1 MKTRKAL
8 PLFFCTVAFVANA
21 ATVSV
26 DTAKLAAGSW
36 ALSDA
41 ALGVAHGRTVSGAT
55 VYDVGGKP
63 GFYAVK
69 LNGGGTLFL
78 AADDDLS
85 PIIAF
90 TASSSPDLSQGSYL
104 RTMLEKDIA
113 ARRGYLSI
121 STAAQT
127 KLTAS
132 SGAAASSSQAVSAA
146 KKMWSALVPAPAAMD
161 PKLTMAS
168 ATPRDTGAISDMR
181 VEPLVKSQWSQ
192 QEAGGGY
199 CYNYYTPDNAPCGCT
214 ATAAAQI
221 MRYYQY
227 PDHELPQITRTC
239 EVNGITTDLTSIG
252 DSRIYDWANMKL
264 IPKNSATET
273 EREAIGRLTYDVG
286 VALYSSYT
294 SSGTGADPQKLG
306 ELYQDT
312 YDYASGIMYWNK
324 TGWDTGNGGLHV
336 REMRNKIIYANL
348 DAGRPVQLAIYF
360 SGHSVVCD
368 GYGFVTIGDEAI
380 EFAHINMG
388 WAGTDDMWYNIP
400 EIDAANSGAHAGDS
414 GMTFEYMGG
423 AQFNIHPTE
432 TGDLLTGRVV
442 DDGEPVEN
450 ATVSVYKAGESTPIA
465 SVQTDAHGIYSF
477 CLEGGKTYNVMAV
490 SADGKKS
497 GTADGVVLQT
507 TVEDNSGEFVH
518 VVTQESR
525 VGNSWGNDIDIV
537 IPHVRIVGDKNYPN
551 LSAALNAASTMEN
564 PVVEI
569 FGPTTVK
576 NPVTITTNVTIRTV
590 PDYSPDYESVLP
602 TLAEC
607 EVVALKAAVTVGG
620 WALQVADGVRV
631 DFSNIVVRAE
641 SGEPLVLDVL
651 ETGRAAFAGRVD
663 LGTVVTRTADAF
675 VLAGAFEP
683 VGAGLAVSYPEATA
697 RFSQFGTY
705 ECSGADAGTC
715 AKWIVDADDPTM
727 TGSVGDGGT
736 LVWDRV
742 SVDSAIAIA
751 YATDSAIGTTH
762 YLSVDLLFKDYT
774 NGAEVVFLKDCPA
787 DKFTNSVV
795 VTKSMTIR
803 SEGAVPFVVTAGKD
817 ACFTVQG
824 EGVELT
830 FGNVVFTR
838 SESSTLSFVTVA
850 DGASFTLADG
860 GTIADLELAGTA
872 SAVYVEKGRVT
883 MQDGSAITNCVA
895 TRLARS
901 KAGGIY
907 LNGADCTFDFA
918 GGLISGCRTGS
929 NSGTG
934 YSGGVFAAVG
944 ATVYVSGSATAYGNK
959 AGVSATE
966 SQNRSRNVYV
976 PSYERLILSSG
987 LTGGE
992 IGVYCVGGTAEGKSF
1007 ATVGDGASTALVD
1020 AHFRNDANASL
1031 YASVSDDG
1039 ATLVWSAEPPGP
1051 KPVPEDEAEAR
1062 IVVGD
1067 ATAAYATISNAFEAA
1082 DMYGADEVKIELLK
1096 DAMLSNSVT
1105 IASAR
1110 VLDGKGFTL
1119 SRARDYCISV
1129 IGADASLTVADI
1141 VLDGGSGKGRILDVR
1156 GGSLCLESGT
1166 TVQNVMGST
1175 MEMVAPVVVWNGSFV
1190 MNSGVEISGCVNS
1203 YAPPPG
1209 GPLTAGAIVV
1219 DGQNAHAEFLGGTI
1233 SGCTGARSGGVT
1245 IANEAEARISG
1256 DVKIKGNRL
1265 VSGVECN
1272 FVVHDNS
1279 SLVLAGLLTGRIG
1292 YTEGVNGDTNVFGTV
1307 AADFISSTTA
1317 SNVVVSARRFRH
1329 DVTAEK
1335 GMVATNETE
1344 AILVWSS
1351 AVGDSSEFTNVVDS
1365 VTNVYSVVRV
1375 AVDEDDDEP
1384 EIVECAPFAFAAIE
1398 EVSPGKWKLTLK
1410 PGTEHCV
1417 YTLKCSADLK
1427 TWTTVGNS
1435 KELSAADMSGE
1446 GLEFFFEVDDSSV
1459 KKFWKVEGADGMK

>member
-8 PLFFCTVAFVANA
+8 PLFFCAVAFVANA

-104 RTMLEKDIA
+104 RTMLEKDIE
-113 ARRGYLSI
+113 ARRGCLSI
-121 STAAQT
+121 STAAQA

-132 SGAAASSSQAVSAA
+132 SGAPVSSSPAVSPA
-146 KKMWSALVPAPAAMD
+146 KKMWAALVPAQAAMN

-199 CYNYYTPDNAPCGCT
+199 CYNYYTPGHDPCGCT
-214 ATAAAQI
+214 ATAASQI
-221 MRYYQY
+221 MRFFEY
-227 PDHELPQITRTC
+227 PNYELPKITRLCTVDDV
-239 EVNGITTDLTSIG
+239 ETELSSIG

-264 IPKNSATET
+264 IPKNSATDA

-286 VALYSSYT
+286 VAVYSAYT
-294 SSGTGADPQKLG
+294 ASGTGADPQKLG

-312 YDYASGIMYWNK
+312 YGYASGVMYWN
-324 TGWDTGNGGLHV
+324 TAGWDTGNGGLHT
-336 REMRNKIIYANL
+336 REIRNKIIYANL
-348 DAGRPVQLAIYF
+348 DAGRPVQVAIYF

-368 GYGFVTIGDEAI
+368 GYGFVTLGDEAI

-414 GMTFEYMGG
+414 GMKFEYMGG

-442 DDGEPVEN
+442 DDGEPVEG
-450 ATVSVYKAGESTPIA
+450 ATVSVYVLGSSTPVA
-465 SVQTDAHGIYSF
+465 TTTSDVHGIYSF
-477 CLEGGKTYNVMAV
+477 CLEGGRTYNVTAV
-490 SADGKKS
+490 STDGKKS
-497 GTADGVVLQT
+497 GTAEGIVLQT
-507 TVEDNSGEFVH
+507 TVEDDFGEFAH
-518 VVTQESR
+518 NVTQESR

-537 IPHVRIVGDKNYPN
+537 IPHVRIVGDRNYPN
-551 LSAALNAASTMEN
+551 LSAALDAASTMEN

-569 FGPTTVK
+569 FGPTTIK
-576 NPVTITTNVTIRTV
+576 GPMTITTNVTIRTV
-590 PDYSPDYESVLP
+590 PDYSADFESVLP

-607 EVVALKAAVTVGG
+607 EVVALNAAVTAGG
-620 WALQVADGVRV
+620 WALQIADGVRV

-663 LGTVVTRTADAF
+663 LGTVATRTADAF
-675 VLAGAFEP
+675 VLAGAFETA
-683 VGAGLAVSYPEATA
+683 GAGLAVSYPEATA

-705 ECSGADAGTC
+705 ECSAAAADSC
-715 AKWIVDADDPTM
+715 AKWIIDAVDPTM
-727 TGSVGDGGT
+727 TGSVGDGGA

-774 NGAEVVFLKDCPA
+774 NGAEVVFLKNCPA

-795 VTKSMTIR
+795 VTKSMNIR
-803 SEGAVPFVVTAGKD
+803 SEGAAPFVVTAGKD
-817 ACFTVQG
+817 AGFIVQG
-824 EGVELT
+824 DGVELT
-830 FGNVVFTR
+830 FSNVVFTR
-838 SESSTLSFVTVA
+838 PESSTLSFVTVA

-860 GTIADLELAGTA
+860 GTIADLRLAGTA
-872 SAVYVEKGRVT
+872 SAVYVEKGRMT

-895 TRLARS
+895 TRLATC

-907 LNGADCTFDFA
+907 LKDADCTFDFA
-918 GGLISGCRTGS
+918 GGEISGCRTGS

-934 YSGGVFAAVG
+934 YSGGVFAAPG

-959 AGVSATE
+959 AGVNATE
-966 SQNRSRNVYV
+966 SQNRSRNIYV
-976 PSYERLILSSG
+976 PSYERLILSGG
-987 LTGGE
+987 LTGGD
-992 IGVYCVGGTAEGKSF
+992 IGVYCVGGTAEGASF

-1020 AHFRNDANASL
+1020 AHFRNDNSASL

-1051 KPVPEDEAEAR
+1051 KPVPESEAEAR
-1062 IVVGD
+1062 IVVGGS
-1067 ATAAYATISNAFEAA
+1067 TAAYATIGDAFEAA

-1096 DAMLSNSVT
+1096 DAVLSNSVT
-1105 IASAR
+1105 IAAAR

-1119 SRARDYCISV
+1119 SRAGDYCISV
-1129 IGADASLTVADI
+1129 MGADASLSVADI
-1141 VLDGGSGKGRILDVR
+1141 VLDGGSGKGRVLDVQ
-1156 GGSLCLESGT
+1156 GGSLVLESGT
-1166 TVQNVMGST
+1166 IISGVTGSDST
-1175 MEMVAPVVVWNGSFV
+1175 MVAPVVVWNGSFV
-1190 MNSGVEISGCVNS
+1190 MNSGAAISGCFNS
-1203 YAPPPG
+1203 YAPLPG
-1209 GPLTAGAIVV
+1209 GPLTAGAVVV
-1219 DGQNAHAEFLGGTI
+1219 DGRNAHAEFRGGTI

-1245 IANEAEARISG
+1245 IANDAEVRVSG
-1256 DVKIKGNRL
+1256 DVKIKGNKL
-1265 VSGVECN
+1265 VSGEECN
-1272 FVVHDNS
+1272 FVVHDHS
-1279 SLVLAGLLTGRIG
+1279 SLVLTGLLTGRIG

-1307 AADFISSTTA
+1307 DADFFSSTTA
-1317 SNVVVSARRFRH
+1317 SNVVVSARRFIH
-1329 DVTAEK
+1329 DETAAR

-1351 AVGDSSEFTNVVDS
+1351 AVGDSYEFTNVVDS
-1365 VTNVYSVVRV
+1365 VTNVYGVVRV

-1398 EVSPGKWKLTLK
+1398 EVSPGTWKLTLK
-1410 PGTEHCV
+1410 PGTEHCT

-1427 TWTTVGNS
+1427 TWTTVGS
-1435 KELSAADMSGE
+1435 STELSAGDISGA
-1446 GLEFFFEVDDSSV
+1446 GLEFFFEVNDSDG
-1459 KKFWKVEGADGMK
+1459 KKFWKVEGVNGIQ

>member
-1 MKTRKAL
+1 
-8 PLFFCTVAFVANA
+8 
-21 ATVSV
+21 
-26 DTAKLAAGSW
+26 
-36 ALSDA
+36 
-41 ALGVAHGRTVSGAT
+41 
-55 VYDVGGKP
+55 
-63 GFYAVK
+63 
-69 LNGGGTLFL
+69 
-78 AADDDLS
+78 
-85 PIIAF
+85 
-90 TASSSPDLSQGSYL
+90 
-104 RTMLEKDIA
+104 
-113 ARRGYLSI
+113 
-121 STAAQT
+121 
-127 KLTAS
+127 
-132 SGAAASSSQAVSAA
+132 
-146 KKMWSALVPAPAAMD
+146 
-161 PKLTMAS
+161 
-168 ATPRDTGAISDMR
+168 
-181 VEPLVKSQWSQ
+181 
-192 QEAGGGY
+192 
-199 CYNYYTPDNAPCGCT
+199 
-214 ATAAAQI
+214 
-221 MRYYQY
+221 
-227 PDHELPQITRTC
+227 
-239 EVNGITTDLTSIG
+239 
-252 DSRIYDWANMKL
+252 MKL

-286 VALYSSYT
+286 VAVYSSYT

-324 TGWDTGNGGLHV
+324 TGWDTGKGGLHV

-348 DAGRPVQLAIYF
+348 DVGRPVQLAIYF

-368 GYGFVTIGDEAI
+368 GYGFVTIGGEET

-432 TGDLLTGRVV
+432 KGDLLTGRVV
-442 DDGEPVEN
+442 DDGNPVEN

-465 SVQTDAHGIYSF
+465 SMQTDVHGIYGF
-477 CLEGGKTYNVMAV
+477 CLEGGKTYNVRAV
-490 SADGKKS
+490 SADGMKS
-497 GTADGVVLQT
+497 GAADGVFLQA
-507 TVEDNSGEFVH
+507 TVEDSSGDFVH
-518 VVTQESR
+518 NVTKESS

-537 IPHVRIVGDKNYPN
+537 IPHVRIVGESDYPN
-551 LSAALNAASTMEN
+551 LSAALEAAAAMEN
-564 PVVEI
+564 PVIEI

-576 NPVTITTNVTIRTV
+576 HPVTITTNVTIRTV
-590 PDYSPDYESVLP
+590 PGPSVDYPNP

-607 EVVALKAAVTVGG
+607 EVVAIDAAITAGG

-631 DFSNIVVRAE
+631 DFSNIVIRAE

-651 ETGRAAFAGRVD
+651 ETGKAAFAGRVD

-675 VLAGAFEP
+675 VLTGAFEP
-683 VGAGLAVSYPEATA
+683 VNAGLAVDYAGA
-697 RFSQFGTY
+697 VDRFSQFGTY
-705 ECSGADAGTC
+705 ECSDADASSC
-715 AKWIVDADDPTM
+715 AKWIVDAIDPTM
-727 TGSVGDGGT
+727 MGSLGEGKK

-742 SVDSAIAIA
+742 DVDSTIAVA
-751 YATDSAIGTTH
+751 YATDDTIGKTH

-774 NGAEVVFLKDCPA
+774 NGAEVVFLKNCTA

-795 VTKSMTIR
+795 VAKSMTIR
-803 SEGAVPFVVTAGKD
+803 SEGASPFVVTAGKD

-838 SESSTLSFVTVA
+838 PESSTLSFVTVA

-860 GTIADLELAGTA
+860 GTIADLQLAGAA
-872 SAVYVEKGRVT
+872 SAVCVEKGLVT

-1082 DMYGADEVKIELLK
+1082 DMYGADEVKIELLR
-1096 DAMLSNSVT
+1096 DAVLSSSVT
-1105 IASAR
+1105 IVSAR

-1119 SRARDYCISV
+1119 SRAGDYCISV
-1129 IGADASLTVADI
+1129 SGADASLTVGSI
-1141 VLDGGSGKGRILDVR
+1141 VLDGGSGQGRILDVR
-1156 GGSLCLESGT
+1156 GGSLVLESGAVISGVT
-1166 TVQNVMGST
+1166 GSDST
-1175 MEMVAPVVVWNGSFV
+1175 MVAPVVVWTGSLV

-1203 YAPPPG
+1203 YAPLPG

-1265 VSGVECN
+1265 VSGAECN

-1307 AADFISSTTA
+1307 DADFLSSTTA
-1317 SNVVVSARRFRH
+1317 SNVVVSARRFVH
-1329 DVTAEK
+1329 DETAAR

-1351 AVGDSSEFTNVVDS
+1351 AVGDSSEFTNVVGS
-1365 VTNVYSVVRV
+1365 VTNVYGVILVEV
-1375 AVDEDDDEP
+1375 DDDDP
-1384 EIVECAPFAFAAIE
+1384 EIVECTPFAFAAIE

-1446 GLEFFFEVDDSSV
+1446 GLEFFFEVDDSSG
-1459 KKFWKVEGADGMK
+1459 KKFWKVEGADGIQ